1 MESSFSNSTMH
12 PSISLA
18 SPDKIA
24 AMQSSTILAAAI
36 SFTFF
41 FQNTSGAACSSF
53 LLSFCTFLSDSI
65 CNKQDSSI
73 SSSPSAIAPKHWSKI
88 RSALNRSFCSSQ
100 SIESFFVAL
109 NVVVDVVVLII
120 GLLPNLRIDEEVWV
134 VVVVVVA
141 TSNKT
146 RWWWQQIIFSFNV
159 ISLLSADN
167 RVVYYFWRRKKERER
182 SFGKERWRQTDI
194 FWLIVTGFFDLWCE
208 QNFLRPWCCS
218 FIIIKRWNFWGREET
233 EKKNCERTTRNVI
246 NVCVIV
252 IRRTQC
258 FGGGRRKKKKNNNNQ
273 KRRKSVARV
282 QRRKNREIS
291 AWENSARRTRDAR
304 N

>member
-24 AMQSSTILAAAI
+24 DMQSSTILAAAI

-100 SIESFFVAL
+100 SIESFFVAR
-109 NVVVDVVVLII
+109 NVVVDVVVVLSI
-120 GLLPNLRIDEEVWV
+120 GLLPNLRTDEEVRV
-134 VVVVVVA
+134 VAVVVVVA
-141 TSNKT
+141 TSDKT
-146 RWWWQQIIFSFNV
+146 R
-159 ISLLSADN
+159 
-167 RVVYYFWRRKKERER
+167 
-182 SFGKERWRQTDI
+182 
-194 FWLIVTGFFDLWCE
+194 
-208 QNFLRPWCCS
+208 
-218 FIIIKRWNFWGREET
+218 
-233 EKKNCERTTRNVI
+233 
-246 NVCVIV
+246 
-252 IRRTQC
+252 
-258 FGGGRRKKKKNNNNQ
+258 
-273 KRRKSVARV
+273 
-282 QRRKNREIS
+282 
-291 AWENSARRTRDAR
+291 
-304 N
+304 